1 MQLLTTKEL
10 ALLVGAQP
18 GYRVVLTETEESG
31 NRWWGMRID
40 LPQGKSYL
48 IITTRLPKKPKLWRH
63 VDNAILFVEE
73 YCPEAIGSNS
83 VSLEFRSRLTGA
95 TGDGNA
101 RNAAPAA

>member
-40 LPQGKSYL
+40 LPQGKSYQ
-48 IITTRLPKKPKLWRH
+48 IITTS
-63 VDNAILFVEE
+63 LFVEE